1 MEVAHSNHQAIDST
15 QGLKFRKYRPIFRR
29 YFVCRLTSTRYI
41 PLIYRSTEISKFF
54 CIYRRYF
61 ADISVFYRFFGI
73 FPDISVLFTAS
84 ALFMNSTFRATVH
97 LFHKNCCLGGLN
109 PAQNWG
115 FPTSHPLGQ
124 VHPYNMICKSLIYCL
139 SNL

>member
-1 MEVAHSNHQAIDST
+1 MQILEHELKIRKQQKVGDFSQTLRS

-73 FPDISVLFTAS
+73 FPDRSVLFTAS

-97 LFHKNCCLGGLN
+97 YSIKIVAWEVRTLPKTGGFQ
-109 PAQNWG
+109 P
-115 FPTSHPLGQ
+115 PIH
-124 VHPYNMICKSLIYCL
+124 
-139 SNL
+139 